1 MKITRQASL
10 NCYTRLRLTRLCQTI
25 HRICTFISRLV
36 LYETIQNP
44 IFLQY
49 SANRPYKGKLDRK
62 LPVDREPVSPTDK
75 LSFHRPGRNNDRRQK
90 APPPGEAS
98 PLLRHAFK
106 RLPSPCIPKASGRRM
121 LWAGELTARG
131 LQASSVPSEPEAY
144 TNASPWTPGGPPD
157 VSAPSAPDAM
167 RDWSKLSERS
177 AGSQWLREATPSS

>member
-10 NCYTRLRLTRLCQTI
+10 NCYTCLRLTRLCQTI
-25 HRICTFISRLV
+25 HRICTFVSRLV
-36 LYETIQNP
+36 LYEMIQNP

-62 LPVDREPVSPTDK
+62 LPVDRGPVSPTDK
-75 LSFHRPGRNNDRRQK
+75 LSFHRQCETMTDAKKLPRLEKPHPCSDTPSNVSL
-90 APPPGEAS
+90 PPAS
-98 PLLRHAFK
+98 PRHPAGG
-106 RLPSPCIPKASGRRM
+106 CSGP
-121 LWAGELTARG
+121 GELTARE

-157 VSAPSAPDAM
+157 VPAPSAPDAM